1 MHNCYSFIHPG
12 ITNYHYL
19 CYLMMLTKNPLCLYA
34 QQQGQVFIYLLK
46 ILQAC
51 SVAGR
56 GNVLVA
62 EICVHEELYL
72 KPRKILCLSL
82 LH

>member
-1 MHNCYSFIHPG
+1 MLSNDANKKSFVF
-12 ITNYHYL
+12 T
-19 CYLMMLTKNPLCLYA
+19 

-56 GNVLVA
+56 RNVPKYVFMGSY
-62 EICVHEELYL
+62 I
-72 KPRKILCLSL
+72 
-82 LH
+82 